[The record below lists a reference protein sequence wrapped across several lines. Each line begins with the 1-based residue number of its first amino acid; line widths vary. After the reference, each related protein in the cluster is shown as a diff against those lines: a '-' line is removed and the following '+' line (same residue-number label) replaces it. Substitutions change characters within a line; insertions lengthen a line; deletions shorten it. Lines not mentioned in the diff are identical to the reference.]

1 VKDTFALIYSYARAA
16 WRRRWLAVVTAW
28 MVAITGWIIVLL
40 LPDHYEAS
48 ARVFVNAKTAL
59 QPVLQGIAIEED
71 YQSQLVLVREALLSR
86 PQMQA
91 VARKTNL
98 DANVRTPAQLDALVT
113 DLQRQIHV
121 SVASPI
127 AGNQSRAQDSVYTIS
142 YQHPDRNKSIEVVR
156 TLLDNFQEATLSG
169 NRSGTNEAQTFLTRQ
184 IGELEKRLQESE
196 SRLGD
201 FKKRNVGMI
210 PGGER
215 GDYFTRLGNE
225 MRGLQD
231 AETNLSVARSRQA
244 ELQRQLARARDS
256 VLGTV
261 ASGTGGTAGAALEVS
276 LQRQQKEKQLSD
288 LLLRYTDKHPEVIAL
303 RQSIADLKVQEAKE
317 VAEMRRDS
325 ATDAR
330 PLTVNPVYQEIKSQ
344 LNSVQVEI
352 AAFAGAAAQHRQEI
366 ANLRKFVDQA
376 PEIEQEYT
384 RLTRDYAVTKEQYQQ
399 LVARREQAMV
409 SDDAARSGSIRFENV
424 DPPRAG
430 YEPVW
435 PRRQRLFAV
444 TLVVALLAGFGVAL
458 LPHLIVPT
466 FDDVGTLQRALG
478 RPVLG
483 VISDLGSD
491 SRRVSQRQQIRHVVL
506 ASALLAAVTLLLMAV
521 GSSGARVLQGMMP

>member
-1 VKDTFALIYSYARAA
+1 VKEFFALVYSYARAA
-16 WRRRWLAVVTAW
+16 WRRRWWAVATTW
-28 MVAITGWIIVLL
+28 MVAVAGWAIVLL

-48 ARVFVNAKTAL
+48 ARVYVDARTAL

-86 PQMQA
+86 PQMQS
-91 VARKTNL
+91 VARQTNL
-98 DANVRTPAQLDALVT
+98 DTHVRTPAQLDALVT
-113 DLQRQIHV
+113 ELQKQIHV
-121 SVASPI
+121 TVANPI
-127 AGNQSRAQDSVYTIS
+127 ASRPNQPQDSIYTIS
-142 YQHPDRNKSIEVVR
+142 YQHPDRDKSIEVVR
-156 TLLDNFQEATLSG
+156 KLLDNFQEATLSG
-169 NRSGTNEAQTFLTRQ
+169 NRSGASEAQAFLTRQ
-184 IGELEKRLQESE
+184 IGELEKRLQDSE
-196 SRLGD
+196 ARLAE

-210 PGGER
+210 PGGDR

-231 AETNLSVARSRQA
+231 AETNLSVAYSRRA
-244 ELQRQLARARDS
+244 ELQRQLARARES

-261 ASGTGGTAGAALEVS
+261 ASGTGGTAGAALEVT
-276 LQRQQKEKQLSD
+276 LHRQQKEQQLSN
-288 LLLRYTDKHPEVIAL
+288 LLLRFTEKHPEIIAL
-303 RQSIADLKVQEAKE
+303 RQSIEELKAQEAKE

-325 ATDAR
+325 VTDAR
-330 PLTVNPVYQEIKSQ
+330 PLTVNPMYQEIKTR
-344 LNSVQVEI
+344 LNALQVEI
-352 AAFAGAAAQHRQEI
+352 AAIEGAAAQHRQEI
-366 ANLRKFVDQA
+366 ASLRKFVDQA

-384 RLTRDYAVTKEQYQQ
+384 RLTRDYSVTKDQYEQ

-409 SDDAARSGSIRFENV
+409 SDDAARTGAIRFEGIE
-424 DPPRAG
+424 PPRAG

-435 PRRQRLFAV
+435 PNRPRLFAV
-444 TLVVALLAGFGVAL
+444 SLVVALLAGIGVAL

-491 SRRVSQRQQIRHVVL
+491 SRRVIQRQQVRHVVL
-506 ASALLAAVTLLLMAV
+506 ASALLLAITMLLMAV
-521 GSSGARVLQGMMP
+521 GGTGARILQGMMP